1 MKVST
6 HTHHTDSISAP
17 ATARWKGATALRPAF
32 KASLPI
38 MAGYGFLGM
47 TYGIYMHE
55 LGFSFV
61 YPLLL
66 ALTVYAGSVEFL
78 LGNMLLGSFSPMQT
92 FVMVLM
98 VNARHLFYGL
108 SMLDRYK
115 GLGWKKW
122 FLIFGMSDETFALN
136 SSTPIPHGTDRGWFL
151 LLTTWLDET
160 YWVLGATL
168 GGLAGTLI
176 GFSMRGM
183 EFVLTAMF
191 TAIFTDNWLR
201 ERSHVSS
208 VAGLIITG
216 LCLVMFGAD
225 RFIIPSMAA
234 ILIFLTLMRHRLD
247 NQYGA

>member
-1 MKVST
+1 
-6 HTHHTDSISAP
+6 
-17 ATARWKGATALRPAF
+17 
-32 KASLPI
+32 
-38 MAGYGFLGM
+38 
-47 TYGIYMHE
+47 
-55 LGFSFV
+55 
-61 YPLLL
+61 
-66 ALTVYAGSVEFL
+66 
-78 LGNMLLGSFSPMQT
+78 
-92 FVMVLM
+92 MVLM

-136 SSTPIPHGTDRGWFL
+136 SSTPIPHGADRGWFL